1 MKGKLCAPAPAQ
13 PRHANIHSTLPP
25 CTERTAQYS
34 DYTCS
39 RWYIRINCY
48 KYSEHNWYEPAKN
61 EIELKTV
68 FRARSFHFN
77 ISRSGVFFM
86 NFSAFVL
93 VIRWFGDSVV
103 SYLLLLIFRA
113 TNLPKQILFIGHNYI
128 YICIYIL
135 RFECFVHR
143 RWQQRRPCVVQR
155 RDSYW
160 KHQNKMFPSPDVIS
174 FSAVLVCECFFFSSL
189 YSICRSLLFAQLIS
203 SIVCFVFACEK
214 NNAKRTHVISPA
226 LALELLDACV
236 RFAFD
241 CKCINKMTSA
251 AKMHHVCPRVL
262 ICSSHSF
269 ESPDKKKNSKQII
282 WDEKLH
288 FCCCCNFVKLLLLL
302 KVAPLNSHSISI
314 T

>member
-174 FSAVLVCECFFFSSL
+174 FSAVLVCECFFFRL
-189 YSICRSLLFAQLIS
+189 CILF
-203 SIVCFVFACEK
+203 V
-214 NNAKRTHVISPA
+214 
-226 LALELLDACV
+226 V
-236 RFAFD
+236 RF
-241 CKCINKMTSA
+241 
-251 AKMHHVCPRVL
+251 
-262 ICSSHSF
+262 SSRNWYRQLCALFSLVRKTTRNARTLFRPH
-269 ESPDKKKNSKQII
+269 
-282 WDEKLH
+282 
-288 FCCCCNFVKLLLLL
+288 LLWNYWMLACDLL
-302 KVAPLNSHSISI
+302 SIANV
-314 T
+314 